1 MLDDEEEDEQ
11 SVEKEIVHKNPPES
25 VAHQEPGPV
34 YQLVQQPD
42 DSDYESDYNSG
53 DDDEDEIFDMIAKY

>member
-11 SVEKEIVHKNPPES
+11 SVEKEIVHENPPEQ
-25 VAHQEPGPV
+25 VADQELGPL

-42 DSDYESDYNSG
+42 DSHYKSDYNSG
-53 DDDEDEIFDMIAKY
+53 DDDEDEIFL